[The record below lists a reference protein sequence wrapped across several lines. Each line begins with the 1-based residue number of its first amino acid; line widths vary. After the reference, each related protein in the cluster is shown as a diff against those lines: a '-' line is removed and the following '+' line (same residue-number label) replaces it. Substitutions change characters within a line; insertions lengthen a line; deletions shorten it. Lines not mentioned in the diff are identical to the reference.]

1 MSSGS
6 SPGMGAATIKRSCV
20 RYTFTGIHC
29 NFGCSCIYCTSP
41 DDQIIH
47 LAWAWWI
54 HKRLTNPIVYKFHG
68 IEEVVCHASV
78 ERPPAAA
85 RKRGRLGRSPR
96 PQARGCT
103 PCLPVPRQGSPFLK
117 GNRTVGYQGHY
128 GVLCIP
134 FLAYCER
141 IYY

>member
-6 SPGMGAATIKRSCV
+6 SPGMGAATVKRSCV

-54 HKRLTNPIVYKFHG
+54 HKRLTNPMVYKFHG
-68 IEEVVCHASV
+68 VELHGSLHPISSMVTIALRGTYVIHEVIIWHH
-78 ERPPAAA
+78 
-85 RKRGRLGRSPR
+85 
-96 PQARGCT
+96 
-103 PCLPVPRQGSPFLK
+103 RQ
-117 GNRTVGYQGHY
+117 Q
-128 GVLCIP
+128 
-134 FLAYCER
+134 
-141 IYY
+141 